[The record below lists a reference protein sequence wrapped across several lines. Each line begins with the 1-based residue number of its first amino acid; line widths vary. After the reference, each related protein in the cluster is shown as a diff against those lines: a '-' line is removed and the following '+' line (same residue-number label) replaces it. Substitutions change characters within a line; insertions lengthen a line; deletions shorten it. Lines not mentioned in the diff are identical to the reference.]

1 MQHQLFATF
10 SLSVPLP
17 FIHSRLFSFQLNVR
31 EIVCNELEL
40 LFECVDREELTYLP
54 CMDNR
59 ELLHLQDFHKF
70 NLFKNFG
77 FLQRYAKQKV
87 EQNWTRICETRRTD
101 SVVRPGNF
109 DGDILLNFRLAF
121 PLSLQRL
128 IAKNMCWTFAPASST
143 SRKGGR
149 SSRTPF
155 E

>member
-10 SLSVPLP
+10 SHSVLRQSPDS
-17 FIHSRLFSFQLNVR
+17 HRFSFQLNVR
-31 EIVCNELEL
+31 DIVCNELEL
-40 LFECVDREELTYLP
+40 LFEYIDSEELTYLP

-101 SVVRPGNF
+101 SVVKPGNF
-109 DGDILLNFRLAF
+109 DGDIVPNFRLAF
-121 PLSLQRL
+121 PSFLQRP
-128 IAKNMCWTFAPASST
+128 IAKNTYWTFAPVSST
-143 SRKGGR
+143 SRKVGR
-149 SSRTPF
+149 N
-155 E
+155 